1 VAELERLRTED
12 LRDCVVRLTLSME
25 ASLAEFERIEKILIE
40 LKGNEATHGRAGVL
54 QVNRADL
61 QLNTDS
67 GDLEKDLPEVLKSV
81 VQRLRDRTGGH
92 EGAVAKQA
100 LYHLFKTFRT
110 LPNRAASGET
120 VRTAGDG
127 K

>member
-1 VAELERLRTED
+1 
-12 LRDCVVRLTLSME
+12 ME
-25 ASLAEFERIEKILIE
+25 ASLAEFERIDKILNE

-54 QVNRADL
+54 QVNRSDL
-61 QLNTDS
+61 QLNTDL

-100 LYHLFKTFRT
+100 LYHLFRTFRA
-110 LPNRAASGET
+110 LPNRAASGEA
-120 VRTAGDG
+120 VRTANDG